1 MDEPRLELLY
11 EMSVQL
17 EPAQVIGQ
25 TPQGVRQIIYV
36 RSGTFQGPRMKGEV
50 LPGGGDWF
58 LIRPDGVGELDVR
71 ATVRTDDGALVY
83 AFYRG
88 YVVAAPEVW
97 ARFARGEEVP
107 RDQYYF
113 YTAPM
118 FQTGAPQYDWL
129 NRTMAVGLGFAIPGG
144 VAYRVFAL
152 V

>member
-11 EMSVQL
+11 EMTVQL

-71 ATVRTDDGALVY
+71 ATLRTDDGALVY
-83 AFYRG
+83 THYRG
-88 YVVAAPEVW
+88 LIVASAEVW
-97 ARFARGEEVP
+97 QKIMSGQEVP

-129 NRTMAVGLGFAIPGG
+129 NRTMAVGYGYVRPGG
-144 VAYRVFAL
+144 VSYRVFAL

>member
-1 MDEPRLELLY
+1 MDEPRLDLLF
-11 EMSVQL
+11 EMSVEL

-25 TPQGVRQIIYV
+25 TPQGLRQIVYV

-71 ATVRTDDGALVY
+71 GTARTDDGALIY
-83 AFYRG
+83 TFYRG
-88 YVVAAPEVW
+88 LIVASPEVW
-97 ARFARGEEVP
+97 GRFAQREDVP

-118 FQTGAPQYDWL
+118 FQTAAPKYDWL
-129 NRTMAVGLGFAIPGG
+129 NRTMAVGYGYVRPGG

>member
-1 MDEPRLELLY
+1 MT
-11 EMSVQL
+11 VQL
-17 EPAQVIGQ
+17 EPPQVLGQ
-25 TPQGVRQIIYV
+25 TPYGNRQIFYV
-36 RSGTFQGPRMKGEV
+36 RSGTFQGPRLKGEV

-58 LIRPDGVGELDVR
+58 LVRPDGVGDLDVR
-71 ATVRTDDGALVY
+71 ATLRTDDGALIY
-83 AFYRG
+83 AHYRG
-88 YVVAAPEVW
+88 LLVAPGEVW
-97 ARFARGEEVP
+97 ARIGRGEEVP

-129 NRTMAVGLGFAIPGG
+129 NRIMAVGLGFAMPGG